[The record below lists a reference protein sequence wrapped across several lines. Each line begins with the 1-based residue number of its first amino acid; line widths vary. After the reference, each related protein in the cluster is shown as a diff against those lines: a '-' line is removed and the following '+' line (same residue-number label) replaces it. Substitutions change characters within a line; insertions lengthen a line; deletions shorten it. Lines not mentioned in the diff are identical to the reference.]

1 MSFASPL
8 FLLALLVVPLAM
20 LAWWWIDRRPPPYAV
35 EYPNLELLALVAG
48 ETRAWRRYVPPALIL
63 LALASLAVA
72 LGRPHVE
79 VTVARDDATVV
90 LAVDSSGSMRAADV
104 APTRLEAARAAVRTF
119 VKAAPDSLRIGM
131 VTFAAE
137 PQLVAPVTRD
147 RALVLSAL
155 DFLIPLRG
163 TNIGDSVAESAE
175 IARDAVGGGGT
186 DGEPGVASFAL
197 RLAAAAVRPA
207 PAAVLLLSDGF
218 QTDGFLTPQ
227 DGAQRAKEL
236 GIPIYTIALGTDR
249 GIVEFTFGG
258 MTRRIPVPPDRE
270 SLRQIAEI
278 TGGEFY
284 DAPSAEALKA
294 AYAELGERLGRE
306 PGEVEATVGF
316 LAAAAVLLLAGGA
329 LSLLWGGKLP

>member
-8 FLLALLVVPLAM
+8 FLLGLLVVPLA
-20 LAWWWIDRRPPPYAV
+20 AFGWWWLQSRPPRYAV

-48 ETRAWRRYVPPALIL
+48 ETRSWRRYVPPTLLL
-63 LALASLAVA
+63 LALTSLTIATA
-72 LGRPHVE
+72 RPHVE
-79 VTVARDDATVV
+79 VMVARDDATVV

-104 APTRLEAARAAVRTF
+104 APTRLEAAQAAVRTF
-119 VKAAPDSLRIGM
+119 VDAAPESLRIGM
-131 VTFAAE
+131 VTFAAQPE
-137 PQLVAPVTRD
+137 LVAPVTRD
-147 RALVLSAL
+147 HALVLSAL

-163 TNIGDSVAESAE
+163 TNIGDSVAESAR
-175 IARDAVGGGGT
+175 IARDAVGGGGSG
-186 DGEPGVASFAL
+186 GETGVASFAL
-197 RLAAAAVRPA
+197 RLAAAALQRA

-227 DGAQRAKEL
+227 DGAQRAKQL
-236 GIPIYTIALGTDR
+236 GIPVYTIALGTDE

-316 LAAAAVLLLAGGA
+316 LAAAAALLLAGGA
-329 LSLLWGGKLP
+329 LSLLWGGRLP